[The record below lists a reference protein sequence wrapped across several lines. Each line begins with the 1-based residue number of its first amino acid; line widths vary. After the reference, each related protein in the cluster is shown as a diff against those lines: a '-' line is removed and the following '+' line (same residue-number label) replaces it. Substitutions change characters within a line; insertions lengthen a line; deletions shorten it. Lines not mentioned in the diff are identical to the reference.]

1 MLVFWNMIFFS
12 LNPVDQ
18 RGIRMVTKQIGF
30 NYKKHFRRD
39 PKICGGQL
47 IIKGTRIPVR
57 TILASLAEGGSVEE
71 ILVDF
76 PTLKE
81 ADVKAVIA
89 FAAASVQEDLPISE
103 LPCSLMKIKLD
114 ENIPHRLT
122 ELLERMGHDVD
133 TVFDEV

>member
-1 MLVFWNMIFFS
+1 
-12 LNPVDQ
+12 
-18 RGIRMVTKQIGF
+18 MVTKQIGL
-30 NYKKHFRRD
+30 NYQKHFSRD

-103 LPCSLMKIKLD
+103 LPAVS
-114 ENIPHRLT
+114 
-122 ELLERMGHDVD
+122 
-133 TVFDEV
+133 